1 MIIPKN
7 GKQEKQKIKKHYHV
21 NKLQKRMREYDRN
34 LPEDEKIMKKHYAN
48 NRNKHISDEE
58 KKRRYGKLLLPKQN
72 LLDHLINSVEEI
84 ENVGLNK

>member
-48 NRNKHISDEE
+48 NRN
-58 KKRRYGKLLLPKQN
+58 
-72 LLDHLINSVEEI
+72 
-84 ENVGLNK
+84 NVSTLKWFFNFIKM

>member
-7 GKQEKQKIKKHYHV
+7 GKQKKQKIKKHYHV

-58 KKRRYGKLLLPKQN
+58 KIWETITTKAKFVRSFN
-72 LLDHLINSVEEI
+72 
-84 ENVGLNK
+84 